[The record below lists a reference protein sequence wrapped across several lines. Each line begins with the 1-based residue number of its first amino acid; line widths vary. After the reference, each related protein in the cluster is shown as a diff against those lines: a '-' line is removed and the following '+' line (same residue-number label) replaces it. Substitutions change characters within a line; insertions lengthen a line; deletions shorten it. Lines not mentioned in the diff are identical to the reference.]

1 MAGDSRPSRESQA
14 MRIAIVNSHYYPD
27 EHGGAERS
35 LRFLAE
41 AAVARGHSCTVF
53 TTGEARESTEINGVG
68 VERFSLRRRPES
80 SAAARA
86 KLIWH
91 LRDTYSSAG
100 AVQMSNAIRAFNP
113 DVAHTNNL
121 SGISVAL
128 WGCLKRS
135 GIPIAHTLRDY
146 YLMCPNTAQF
156 RAGHSCANRCAPC
169 RFMGAPRLAATRHV
183 RTVIGNSRFVLES
196 HLRAGAFADASQ
208 EVIYNGYEPP
218 VSVQARCEVPESRPL
233 TVGFIGRL
241 APTKGVEMLIDA
253 FAGVASS
260 LGRQLRLRI
269 AGAGEAEYVGH
280 LRERAQGLNAQF
292 PGKVAPAAFY
302 DSVDVT
308 VVPSLWHEPL
318 ARVIFESFAHGV
330 PVIASSRGGSP
341 ELVVPGRTGW
351 LFDPDEPK
359 GLELAL
365 ANATRE
371 LADQSATALSERCL
385 AEAQRFMPGRVVD
398 AHLAAFERLLG

>member
-1 MAGDSRPSRESQA
+1 

-41 AAVARGHSCTVF
+41 AAASRGHICTVF
-53 TTGEARESTEINGVG
+53 TTGETRESTEINGVG
-68 VERFSLRRRPES
+68 VERFALRRRPEAT
-80 SAAARA
+80 AAARA
-86 KLIWH
+86 KLMWH

-100 AVQMSNAIRAFNP
+100 AVKMSNAIRAFKP

-128 WGCLKRS
+128 WGCLERS

-156 RAGHSCANRCAPC
+156 RNGQSCANRCAPC
-169 RFMGAPRLAATRHV
+169 RVMGVPRLAATRHV
-183 RTVIGNSRFVLES
+183 KTVIGNSRFVLDS
-196 HLRAGAFADASQ
+196 HLRLGAFADAHR

-218 VSVQARCEVPESRPL
+218 LPVAARAAVPEHRPL
-233 TVGFIGRL
+233 TIGFIGRL

-253 FAGVASS
+253 FGRVAAALS
-260 LGRQLRLRI
+260 RPMRLRI
-269 AGAGEAEYVGH
+269 AGTGDTEYVGH
-280 LRERAQGLNAQF
+280 LRDRSCGVHVEF
-292 PGKVAPAAFY
+292 PGKVSPASFY
-302 DSVDVT
+302 ESVDVT

-341 ELVVPGRTGW
+341 ELVVPARTGW
-351 LFDPDEPK
+351 LFDPDEPTA
-359 GLELAL
+359 LERVIAE
-365 ANATRE
+365 ATRG
-371 LADQSATALSERCL
+371 LAQETGAALSATCL
-385 AEAQRFMPGRVVD
+385 AESQRFLPGRVVD
-398 AHLAAFERLLG
+398 SHLTAFERLLA

>member
-1 MAGDSRPSRESQA
+1 

-41 AAVARGHSCTVF
+41 AAVARGHVCTVF
-53 TTGEARESTEINGVG
+53 TTGETRESTEINGVG
-68 VERFSLRRRPES
+68 VERFALRRRPET

-86 KLIWH
+86 KLMWH

-100 AVQMSNAIRAFNP
+100 AVKMANAIRAFKP

-156 RAGHSCANRCAPC
+156 RHGQSCANRCAPC
-169 RFMGAPRLAATRHV
+169 RMMGVPRLAATRHV
-183 RTVIGNSRFVLES
+183 QTVIGNSHFVLDS
-196 HLRAGAFADASQ
+196 HLRLGAFADANR
-208 EVIYNGYEPP
+208 EVIYNGYEPTIP
-218 VSVQARCEVPESRPL
+218 VIARDAVPCDRPL
-233 TVGFIGRL
+233 TMGFIGRL

-253 FAGVASS
+253 FGRAAGS
-260 LGRQLRLRI
+260 LSRPTRLRI
-269 AGAGEAEYVGH
+269 AGTGDSEYVGH
-280 LRERAQGLNAQF
+280 LRDRSCGLNVEF
-292 PGKVAPAAFY
+292 PGKVSPAAFY
-302 DSVDVT
+302 ESIDVT
-308 VVPSLWHEPL
+308 IVPSLWHEPL

-351 LFDPDEPK
+351 LFDPDEP
-359 GLELAL
+359 
-365 ANATRE
+365 
-371 LADQSATALSERCL
+371 TALERAIAAATHELEQEAGAALSASCL
-385 AEAQRFMPGRVVD
+385 TESQRFLPGRVVD
-398 AHLAAFERLLG
+398 SHLSAFERLLA

>member
-1 MAGDSRPSRESQA
+1 

-41 AAVARGHSCTVF
+41 AAVARGHECTVF
-53 TTGEARESTEINGVG
+53 TTGEVRESAEINGVG
-68 VERFSLRRRPES
+68 VERFSLRRRPAS

-86 KLIWH
+86 KIIWH

-113 DVAHTNNL
+113 SVAHTNNL

-156 RAGHSCANRCAPC
+156 RDGHSCANRCAPC

-183 RTVIGNSRFVLES
+183 KTVIGNSRFVLDT
-196 HLRAGAFADASQ
+196 HLRLGAFAEANH
-208 EVIYNGYEPP
+208 EVIYNGYEAP
-218 VSVQARCEVPESRPL
+218 VCVEPRPAVPDSRPL

-253 FAGVASS
+253 FAGVAPAVT
-260 LGRQLRLRI
+260 RPLRLRI
-269 AGAGEAEYVGH
+269 AGTGDAEYVGQ
-280 LRERAQGLNAQF
+280 LRDQACGLNVEF
-292 PGKVAPAAFY
+292 VGKVSPAAFY
-302 DSVDVT
+302 ESVDVT

-341 ELVVPGRTGW
+341 ELVVPERTGW
-351 LFDPDEPK
+351 LFDPGEPK
-359 GLELAL
+359 ALEQAI
-365 ANATRE
+365 
-371 LADQSATALSERCL
+371 ADAACKLPHAAGSSLSATCL
-385 AEAQRFMPGRVVD
+385 AEAQRFLPGRVVD
-398 AHLAAFERLLG
+398 SHLTAFERLLG

>member
-1 MAGDSRPSRESQA
+1 
-14 MRIAIVNSHYYPD
+14 MRIAIVNSHYFPD

-41 AAVARGHSCTVF
+41 AAVSRGHICTVF
-53 TTGEARESTEINGVG
+53 TTGETRESTELNGVG
-68 VERFSLRRRPES
+68 IERFSLRRRPAA

-86 KLIWH
+86 KLLWH

-100 AVQMSNAIRAFNP
+100 AVEMANAIRQFRP

-128 WGCLKRS
+128 WGCLKRF

-146 YLMCPNTAQF
+146 YLICPNTAQF
-156 RAGHSCANRCAPC
+156 RDGQSCGSRCGAC
-169 RFMGAPRLAATRHV
+169 RVMGVPRIAATRHV
-183 RTVIGNSRFVLES
+183 NTVIGNSRFVLES
-196 HLRAGAFADASQ
+196 HLRAGAFEGARHD
-208 EVIYNGYEPP
+208 VIYNGYEAPADVSARVP
-218 VSVQARCEVPESRPL
+218 VPAGRPL

-253 FAGVASS
+253 FARAS
-260 LGRQLRLRI
+260 LTVDRPMLLRI
-269 AGAGEAEYVGH
+269 AGTGDVDYVNG
-280 LRERAQGLNAQF
+280 LRDRVSAWPVEF
-292 PGKVAPAAFY
+292 VGKVAPASFY
-302 DSVDVT
+302 ESVDIT

-330 PVIASSRGGSP
+330 PVLASSRGGSP

-351 LFDPDEPK
+351 LFDPSEEGALERAICTAVSELQADESASLSSECL
-359 GLELAL
+359 LE
-365 ANATRE
+365 
-371 LADQSATALSERCL
+371 S
-385 AEAQRFMPGRVVD
+385 QRFLPDRVVES
-398 AHLAAFERLLG
+398 HLRAFERLVG

>member
-1 MAGDSRPSRESQA
+1 

-41 AAVARGHSCTVF
+41 AAVARGHTCTVF
-53 TTGEARESTEINGVG
+53 TTGERRESTEFNGVG
-68 VERFSLRRRPES
+68 IERFSLRRRPEAT
-80 SAAARA
+80 AAVRA

-100 AVQMSNAIRAFNP
+100 AVEMSTAIQKFRP

-156 RAGHSCANRCAPC
+156 RGGKSCASRCSPC
-169 RFMGAPRLAATRHV
+169 KLMGAPRLAATRHV
-183 RTVIGNSRFVLES
+183 ATVIGNSRFVLDT
-196 HLRAGAFADASQ
+196 HLQAGAFSGAHHD
-208 EVIYNGYEPP
+208 VIYNGYEAGVPVSARPP
-218 VSVQARCEVPESRPL
+218 VPAERAL

-241 APTKGVEMLIDA
+241 APTKGVEILIDA
-253 FAGVASS
+253 FARAVTTLERPMVLRVA
-260 LGRQLRLRI
+260 GT
-269 AGAGEAEYVGH
+269 GEAQYTEH
-280 LRERAQGLNAQF
+280 LRARATDWPVEF
-292 PGKVAPAAFY
+292 PGKMSPAAFY
-302 DSVDVT
+302 ESVDLT
-308 VVPSLWHEPL
+308 VVPSLWNEPL

-330 PVIASSRGGSP
+330 PVLASSRGGSP

-351 LFDPDEPK
+351 LFEP
-359 GLELAL
+359 GEPNALEHGIVQAARAL
-365 ANATRE
+365 QAQT
-371 LADQSATALSERCL
+371 SATLSAACL
-385 AEAQRFMPGRVVD
+385 SEAQRFLPDRVVD
-398 AHLAAFERLLG
+398 SHLSTFERLLG

>member
-1 MAGDSRPSRESQA
+1 
-14 MRIAIVNSHYYPD
+14 MRIAIVNSHYFPD

-41 AAVARGHSCTVF
+41 AAVSRGHTCTVF
-53 TTGEARESTEINGVG
+53 TTGERRETTEVNGVG
-68 VERFSLRRRPES
+68 IERFSLRKRPTA

-91 LRDTYSSAG
+91 LRDTYSTAG
-100 AVQMSNAIRAFNP
+100 AVEMANAIRQFAP

-128 WGCLKRS
+128 WGCLRRL

-146 YLMCPNTAQF
+146 YLICPNTAQF
-156 RAGHSCANRCAPC
+156 RNGQSCGNRCGAC
-169 RFMGAPRLAATRHV
+169 RVMGVPRIAATRHV
-183 RTVIGNSRFVLES
+183 NAVIGNSRFVLES
-196 HLRAGAFADASQ
+196 HLRAGAFEGASHD
-208 EVIYNGYEPP
+208 VIYNGYEAPGT
-218 VSVQARCEVPESRPL
+218 VQARPAVRTDRPL

-253 FAGVASS
+253 FARASVS
-260 LGRQLRLRI
+260 ATRPMLLRI
-269 AGAGEAEYVGH
+269 AGTGDVEYVKT
-280 LRERAQGLNAQF
+280 LQSLARDWPIDFA
-292 PGKVAPAAFY
+292 GKMAPAAFY
-302 DSVDVT
+302 DSVDLT

-330 PVIASSRGGSP
+330 PVLASSRGGSP

-351 LFDPDEPK
+351 LFDPAGESA
-359 GLELAL
+359 LERAILGAAGDL
-365 ANATRE
+365 QSDAAAT
-371 LADQSATALSERCL
+371 LSATCL
-385 AEAQRFMPGRVVD
+385 DEAQRFMPDRVVD
-398 AHLAAFERLLG
+398 SHLRTFERLVG

>member
-1 MAGDSRPSRESQA
+1 

-35 LRFLAE
+35 LRFFAE
-41 AAVARGHSCTVF
+41 AAVARGHECTVF
-53 TTGEARESTEINGVG
+53 TTGEVRESTEINGVG

-100 AVQMSNAIRAFNP
+100 AVQMSNAIRAFKP
-113 DVAHTNNL
+113 DIAHTNNL

-156 RAGHSCANRCAPC
+156 RDGHSCANRCAPC

-183 RTVIGNSRFVLES
+183 KTVIGNSRFVLDS
-196 HLRAGAFADASQ
+196 HLRVGAFADANQ
-208 EVIYNGYEPP
+208 EVIYNGYEAPAC
-218 VSVQARCEVPESRPL
+218 VAARGSVPEGRPL

-253 FAGVASS
+253 FARVAAASS
-260 LGRQLRLRI
+260 RELRLQI
-269 AGAGEAEYVGH
+269 AGTGDAEYVSH
-280 LRERAQGLNAQF
+280 LREQAQGLHARF
-292 PGKVAPAAFY
+292 PGKVSPAAFY
-302 DSVDVT
+302 ESVDIT

-341 ELVVPGRTGW
+341 ELVVSGRTGW
-351 LFDPDEPK
+351 LFDPDEPRA
-359 GLELAL
+359 LEQAIAEAACEL
-365 ANATRE
+365 ANAAGPT
-371 LADQSATALSERCL
+371 LSATCL
-385 AEAQRFMPGRVVD
+385 AEAQRFLPGRVVD
-398 AHLAAFERLLG
+398 SHLTAFERLLG

>member
-1 MAGDSRPSRESQA
+1 MAGGSRLSRESQV

-41 AAVARGHSCTVF
+41 AAVARGHACTVF

-128 WGCLKRS
+128 WGCLNRS

-156 RAGHSCANRCAPC
+156 RNGQSCANRCAPC

-196 HLRAGAFADASQ
+196 HLRAGAFAEANQ
-208 EVIYNGYEPP
+208 EIIYNGYEAPIA
-218 VSVQARCEVPESRPL
+218 VHARCEVPETRPL

-253 FAGVASS
+253 FASAAAA
-260 LGRQLRLRI
+260 LARPLRLRI
-269 AGAGEAEYVGH
+269 AGAGDADYVTH
-280 LRERAQGLNAQF
+280 LRERARSVNAEF
-292 PGKVAPAAFY
+292 PGKVSPAAFY
-302 DSVDVT
+302 ESVDVT

-341 ELVVPGRTGW
+341 ELVVPGHTGW
-351 LFDPDEPK
+351 LFDPAEPDA
-359 GLELAL
+359 LEHAL
-365 ANATRE
+365 MVAARE
-371 LADQSATALSERCL
+371 LADESASALSERCL
-385 AEAQRFMPGRVVD
+385 FEAQRFVPGRVVD
-398 AHLAAFERLLG
+398 AHLAAFERLLA

>member
-1 MAGDSRPSRESQA
+1 

-41 AAVARGHSCTVF
+41 AAVARGHTCTVF
-53 TTGEARESTEINGVG
+53 TTGETRKSTELNGVG
-68 VERFSLRRRPES
+68 IEQFSLRKRPTA

-100 AVQMSNAIRAFNP
+100 AVEMANAIRNFSP

-128 WGCLKRS
+128 WGCLRRM

-146 YLMCPNTAQF
+146 YLICPNTAQF
-156 RAGHSCANRCAPC
+156 RHGQSCGSRCGAC
-169 RFMGAPRLAATRHV
+169 RVMGAPRIAATRHV
-183 RTVIGNSRFVLES
+183 NTVIGNSRFVLES
-196 HLRAGAFADASQ
+196 HLRAGAFESAHHD
-208 EVIYNGYEPP
+208 VIYNGYEAPEP
-218 VSVQARCEVPESRPL
+218 VSARAAVPAGRPL
-233 TVGFIGRL
+233 TIGFIGRL

-253 FAGVASS
+253 FARVTTTA
-260 LGRQLRLRI
+260 GRPMVMRI
-269 AGAGEAEYVGH
+269 AGTGDVEYVNG
-280 LRERAQGLNAQF
+280 LRDRAQHWPIEF
-292 PGKVAPAAFY
+292 SGKVSPATFY

-330 PVIASSRGGSP
+330 PVLASSRGGSP

-351 LFDPDEPK
+351 LFDPSEE
-359 GLELAL
+359 GALERAMAGALLELQ
-365 ANATRE
+365 
-371 LADQSATALSERCL
+371 ADGGSALSTECL
-385 AEAQRFMPGRVVD
+385 HEARRFLPDRVVD
-398 AHLAAFERLLG
+398 SHLQAFERLVG

>member
-1 MAGDSRPSRESQA
+1 MAGGSRRSRESHS

-41 AAVARGHSCTVF
+41 AAVARGHVCTVF
-53 TTGEARESTEINGVG
+53 TTGEVRESTEINGVG
-68 VERFSLRRRPES
+68 VERFSLRRRPAA
-80 SAAARA
+80 SAGSHE
-86 KLIWH
+86 KIVWH

-100 AVQMSNAIRAFNP
+100 AVQMANAIRAFNP

-128 WGCLKRS
+128 WGCLKRN

-156 RAGHSCANRCAPC
+156 RNGQSCANRCAPC

-196 HLRAGAFADASQ
+196 HLRAGAFAEASQ
-208 EVIYNGYEPP
+208 EIIYNGYEAP
-218 VSVQARCEVPESRPL
+218 VSVHARCEVPESRPL

-241 APTKGVEMLIDA
+241 APTKGVEMLIEA
-253 FAGVASS
+253 FARVASA
-260 LGRQLRLRI
+260 LARPLRLRI
-269 AGAGEAEYVGH
+269 AGAGDAEYVKH
-280 LRERAQGLNAQF
+280 LRGQAQGLNVEF
-292 PGKVAPAAFY
+292 PGKVSPAAFY
-302 DSVDVT
+302 ESVDVT

-330 PVIASSRGGSP
+330 PVVASSRGGSP
-341 ELVVPGRTGW
+341 ELVVPGLTGW
-351 LFDPDEPK
+351 LFDPDETN
-359 GLELAL
+359 GLQHALATATTELA
-365 ANATRE
+365 AE
-371 LADQSATALSERCL
+371 SAAALSERCL
-385 AEAQRFMPGRVVD
+385 NEAQRFLPNRVVD
-398 AHLAAFERLLG
+398 AHLAAFERLLA

>member
-1 MAGDSRPSRESQA
+1 

-41 AAVARGHSCTVF
+41 AAAARGHICRVF
-53 TTGEARESTEINGVG
+53 TTGETRESTEINGVG
-68 VERFSLRRRPES
+68 VERFALRRRPET

-86 KLIWH
+86 KLMWH

-100 AVQMSNAIRAFNP
+100 AVQMANAIRAFKP

-128 WGCLKRS
+128 WGCLERS

-156 RAGHSCANRCAPC
+156 RHGQSCANRCVPC
-169 RFMGAPRLAATRHV
+169 RLMGVPRLAATRHV
-183 RTVIGNSRFVLES
+183 KTVIGNSHFVLES
-196 HLRAGAFADASQ
+196 HLQLGAFTDANQ
-208 EVIYNGYEPP
+208 EVIYNGYEAP
-218 VSVQARCEVPESRPL
+218 VPVVARGLVPRDRPL

-241 APTKGVEMLIDA
+241 APTKGVELLIDA
-253 FAGVASS
+253 FARVAAAVS
-260 LGRQLRLRI
+260 RPLRLLI
-269 AGAGEAEYVGH
+269 AGTGDADYVAH
-280 LRERAQGLNAQF
+280 LRQRACGSHVEFA
-292 PGKVAPAAFY
+292 GKIAPAAFY
-302 DSVDVT
+302 EAVDVT

-318 ARVIFESFAHGV
+318 ARVIFESFAHAV

-341 ELVVPGRTGW
+341 ELVIPLRTGW
-351 LFDPDEPK
+351 LFDPDEPMA
-359 GLELAL
+359 LE
-365 ANATRE
+365 R
-371 LADQSATALSERCL
+371 ALSDATSELERWPGPILSTNCL
-385 AEAQRFMPGRVVD
+385 VESERFRPSRVVD
-398 AHLAAFERLLG
+398 SHLTAFEQLLA

>member
-1 MAGDSRPSRESQA
+1 

-41 AAVARGHSCTVF
+41 AAVARGHECTVF
-53 TTGEARESTEINGVG
+53 TTGEVRESTEINGVG
-68 VERFSLRRRPES
+68 VERFSLRRRPET

-100 AVQMSNAIRAFNP
+100 AVQMSNAIRAFRP
-113 DVAHTNNL
+113 DIAHTNNL

-128 WGCLKRS
+128 WGCLQRS
-135 GIPIAHTLRDY
+135 GIPIVHTLRDY

-156 RAGHSCANRCAPC
+156 RDGQSCSNRCAPC
-169 RFMGAPRLAATRHV
+169 RLMGAPRLAATRHV
-183 RTVIGNSRFVLES
+183 KTVIGNSRFVLDS
-196 HLRAGAFADASQ
+196 HLRLGAFVEANQ
-208 EVIYNGYEPP
+208 EVIYNGYEAPP
-218 VSVQARCEVPESRPL
+218 DVAVRAAVPEGRPL

-253 FAGVASS
+253 FCAVAASVS
-260 LGRQLRLRI
+260 RPLKLRI
-269 AGAGEAEYVGH
+269 AGTGDAEYVGH
-280 LRERAQGLNAQF
+280 LRDRACGLNVEF
-292 PGKVAPAAFY
+292 PGKVSPAAFY
-302 DSVDVT
+302 ESVDMT

-341 ELVVPGRTGW
+341 ELVIPGNTGW

-359 GLELAL
+359 ALEHAI
-365 ANATRE
+365 AHATRE
-371 LADQSATALSERCL
+371 LASAAGAPLSARCL
-385 AEAQRFMPGRVVD
+385 AEAQRFLPGRVVD
-398 AHLAAFERLLG
+398 SHLTAFERLLG

>member
-1 MAGDSRPSRESQA
+1 MAGGSRQSRETRT

-41 AAVARGHSCTVF
+41 AAAARGHVCTVF
-53 TTGEARESTEINGVG
+53 TTGEVRESTEINGVG

-156 RAGHSCANRCAPC
+156 RHGHSCANRCAPC

-196 HLRAGAFADASQ
+196 HVRAGAFSESNQ
-208 EVIYNGYEPP
+208 EVIYNGYEAP
-218 VSVQARCEVPESRPL
+218 VCPSPRCEVPENRPL

-253 FAGVASS
+253 FAGTASALS
-260 LGRQLRLRI
+260 RPLRLRI
-269 AGAGEAEYVGH
+269 AGAGDAEYVRH
-280 LRERAQGLNAQF
+280 LRERAQGLSVEF
-292 PGKVAPAAFY
+292 PGKVSPAAFY

-351 LFDPDEPK
+351 LFDPSEPK
-359 GLELAL
+359 GLEQAM
-365 ANATRE
+365 AHATRE
-371 LADQSATALSERCL
+371 LAETSGPSLSASCL
-385 AEAQRFMPGRVVD
+385 AEAQRFLPGRVVD

>member
-1 MAGDSRPSRESQA
+1 
-14 MRIAIVNSHYYPD
+14 MRIAIVNSHYFPD

-41 AAVARGHSCTVF
+41 AAVARGHTCTVF
-53 TTGEARESTEINGVG
+53 TTGEARESTELNGVG
-68 VERFSLRRRPES
+68 IERFSLRRRPAA

-86 KLIWH
+86 KLLWH

-100 AVQMSNAIRAFNP
+100 AVEMANAIRQFAP

-128 WGCLKRS
+128 WGCLRRF

-146 YLMCPNTAQF
+146 YLICPNTAQF
-156 RAGHSCANRCAPC
+156 RHGQSCGNRCGAC
-169 RFMGAPRLAATRHV
+169 RVMGVPRIAATRHV
-183 RTVIGNSRFVLES
+183 NTVIGNSRFVLES
-196 HLRAGAFADASQ
+196 HLRAGAFEGAHHD
-208 EVIYNGYEPP
+208 VIYNGYEAPATVSARAP
-218 VSVQARCEVPESRPL
+218 VPAGRPL

-253 FAGVASS
+253 FARAS
-260 LGRQLRLRI
+260 LTAGRPMLLRI
-269 AGAGEAEYVGH
+269 AGTGDVDYVND
-280 LRERAQGLNAQF
+280 LRARVSAWPVEFA
-292 PGKVAPAAFY
+292 GKVAPASFY
-302 DSVDVT
+302 ESVDIT

-330 PVIASSRGGSP
+330 PVLASSRGGSP

-351 LFDPDEPK
+351 LFDPSEEGALERAICSAVSELQADERASLSSECL
-359 GLELAL
+359 LES
-365 ANATRE
+365 R
-371 LADQSATALSERCL
+371 
-385 AEAQRFMPGRVVD
+385 RFLPDRVVES
-398 AHLAAFERLLG
+398 HLRAFERLVG